1 MVIKDSKLRE
11 KLWNLRFCEELS
23 KKECVQR
30 FLEAKLACQSE
41 IYATLKEF
49 EDKITSEYTSKR
61 SRKERKAG
69 GLTTEQLQQLKF
81 VIDEDPDRMYG
92 QIKEEMARKYHVTVT
107 ITQISEA
114 VTTSVSKGGLGY
126 SHKVKQFAAAEK
138 NHVERTDFMRFIHGF
153 LPAGHEDW
161 DKVVFIDEMHRS
173 LREGERRRCL
183 GPRGV
188 PSVQHTS
195 FRGECSQT
203 FTLFGA
209 LNTRGILPHT
219 VHVDPLNCDADACF
233 LWVSLFLCPQ
243 LGNYDAGEPN
253 SIVVAGWRT
262 PRRGACAPCWH

>member
-1 MVIKDSKLRE
+1 MVIKDSKLRD

-30 FLEAKLACQSE
+30 FLEARLACQSE

-49 EDKITSEYTSKR
+49 DDKITCEYTIKR
-61 SRKERKAG
+61 SRKELKAG

-138 NHVERTDFMRFIHGF
+138 NRCG
-153 LPAGHEDW
+153 
-161 DKVVFIDEMHRS
+161 
-173 LREGERRRCL
+173 GERAA
-183 GPRGV
+183 G
-188 PSVQHTS
+188 
-195 FRGECSQT
+195 
-203 FTLFGA
+203 GA
-209 LNTRGILPHT
+209 AAARWPP
-219 VHVDPLNCDADACF
+219 V
-233 LWVSLFLCPQ
+233 
-243 LGNYDAGEPN
+243 
-253 SIVVAGWRT
+253 R
-262 PRRGACAPCWH
+262 ACAAAPGAWRVPA